1 LLEKYR
7 DKNFLLVIGGYKKT
21 GKIAEGMKYIEIF
34 LIDKWEISMSKKCI
48 KLNIGRISPI
58 VF

>member
-1 LLEKYR
+1 M